1 MVSSAADKLG
11 AAVMQRALTLP
22 PPKLQPQREPDVFN
36 PMARD
41 VVVLAAWALLAANP
55 AFAGTPLDECYHKA
69 GDEGRVAV
77 GACLDEML
85 NEAEKQMSAALAARR
100 KAMAELARVTRRDK
114 VVKSLDASQRQFLAY
129 RKAQCQYVLD
139 AMDAGTGAGDA
150 QRDCM
155 VRLTQQRIA
164 ELRNP

>member
-1 MVSSAADKLG
+1 MSNSATGKDTAASLG
-11 AAVMQRALTLP
+11 R
-22 PPKLQPQREPDVFN
+22 PQHERDVFSAM
-36 PMARD
+36 PSEAFL
-41 VVVLAAWALLAANP
+41 VLTACALLGANP
-55 AFAGTPLDECYHKA
+55 AIAGRPLEECYYKA
-69 GDEGRVAV
+69 GAQGRVAV
-77 GACLDEML
+77 GHCLDATL
-85 NEAEKQMSAALAARR
+85 SEAEKQMADALATRR
-100 KAMAELARVTRRDK
+100 KAMGELARVTGRDK
-114 VVKSLDASQRQFLAY
+114 AVKSLDASQRQFLAY